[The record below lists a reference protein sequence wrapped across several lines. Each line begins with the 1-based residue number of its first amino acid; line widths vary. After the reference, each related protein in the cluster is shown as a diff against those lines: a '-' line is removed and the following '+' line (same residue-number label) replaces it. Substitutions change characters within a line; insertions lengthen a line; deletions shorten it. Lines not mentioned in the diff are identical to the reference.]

1 METWYS
7 ASYGIIEE
15 AEVIK
20 STAKTVTLKNGRQR
34 YKSSDGDYYA
44 KTREE
49 AKAMLV
55 AHYQQ
60 LRDLALF
67 RLDHAEL
74 NLNRAKA
81 L

>member
-1 METWYS
+1 METWHS
-7 ASYGIIEE
+7 ARYGIIEE
-15 AEVIK
+15 VGVIK

-49 AKAMLV
+49 AKIMLV
-55 AHYQQ
+55 QHYQEI
-60 LRDLALF
+60 RDVAQN

-74 NLNRAKA
+74 NLNRVKA